1 MYLIYY
7 PLHAECNLVIAHI
20 VPIHLT
26 LHTLY
31 SGYNTQ
37 CTPHI
42 ISCVCLYTAYILPN
56 IVKPIWGRTG
66 AMQRSS
72 LNLQRSTRHH

>member
-7 PLHAECNLVIAHI
+7 PFHAECNLVIAHI

-31 SGYNTQ
+31 SGTSYPMYTSY
-37 CTPHI
+37 HI
-42 ISCVCLYTAYILPN
+42 LCMPIYSLYITEYIRIS
-56 IVKPIWGRTG
+56 
-66 AMQRSS
+66 
-72 LNLQRSTRHH
+72 

>member
-42 ISCVCLYTAYILPN
+42 LCMPIYSLYITEYCKAHLGADWCYAEVKLKFAEVNTA
-56 IVKPIWGRTG
+56 
-66 AMQRSS
+66 S
-72 LNLQRSTRHH
+72 LR